1 MLSIFRPLV
10 SGSYDNPYVGVAD
23 RVPEDVRTSE
33 ALTRDITV
41 KPLHSHNDY
50 WRKEPLFDALRAGCQ
65 SVEADVWYFEKEYKV
80 ERTETRSTRGQGP
93 GGRHPDFK
101 FSRGE
106 VYVGHNQIYLKPQ
119 DTLNNLYLD
128 PLFDLL
134 SYANP
139 TYVQRDGKVED
150 SWHESKNSVFYNSPE
165 TPLYFWL
172 DIKTDPRATYNALK
186 PHLKRFKDAGYLAYF
201 DRASNK
207 YVPGP
212 VIVTLSG
219 NIPWDEIENEE
230 QSYVFVDAPLV
241 QFRSGSK
248 RKDLEKYKRLSVV
261 ASGSLRDMLGDESYE
276 KSAREGLSAE
286 QESVVKSYLD
296 TAHSYGLKTR
306 IWEGVNWPLKVR
318 RNQLESLW
326 RIGSDLLNVDDLY
339 DASHIDL

>member
-23 RVPEDVRTSE
+23 RVPGDVRTSE

-101 FSRGE
+101 FSSGE

-172 DIKTDPRATYNALK
+172 DIKTDPRVTYDALK

-201 DRASNK
+201 DRANNK

-219 NIPWDEIENEE
+219 NIPWDVIENEE

-241 QFRSGSK
+241 HFRSGSK
-248 RKDLEKYKRLSVV
+248 RDLEKYKRLSVV

-296 TAHSYGLKTR
+296 AAHSYGLKTR

-339 DASHIDL
+339 AASHIDL